1 MAQEVWFNYI
11 KVQMRVVA
19 ETQVMELK
27 KSIATLE
34 FVKSVMNSI
43 FVNKFL
49 LSLLNFAFIRL
60 FLYFF
65 DSLHSCSNFHQTC
78 LFLRLSLGVN
88 KLNFGLLTFFE

>member
-1 MAQEVWFNYI
+1 MAQEVWLNYV
-11 KVQMRVVA
+11 KAQMQVVA

-27 KSIATLE
+27 KSLTTLE

-43 FVNKFL
+43 FVNKSL

-65 DSLHSCSNFHQTC
+65 YSLHSYSTFHQTC
-78 LFLRLSLGVN
+78 FLLRLSLGVN
-88 KLNFGLLTFFE
+88 KLNSGLLTFFE